1 MWWIIVG
8 ICLLGMYKG
17 WQAFNGCVKSS
28 AFEPAFNMLLM
39 TILFL
44 SLLVITTYVVRNY
57 NITEKYNLETYG
69 EQRITETGMYSL

>member
-1 MWWIIVG
+1 MWLLYIVPI

-17 WQAFNGCVKSS
+17 YKAWIGCIKAS

-44 SLLVITTYVVRNY
+44 SLLIITTYVVRNY
-57 NITEKYNLETYG
+57 NIEKKYNLETY
-69 EQRITETGMYSL
+69 EQRLGE